1 VKHRSGLQTV
11 PDPKHTDGDT
21 VRRHDLDALRAAAM
35 LLGIAYHSALSFCL
49 GAGWVVRD
57 DRQSTALYVFQAFVH
72 GFRMPLFML
81 LSGFFTAMLW
91 RKRGL
96 RGLLVNRC
104 RRVLLP
110 CFASLCTVV
119 PAVHW
124 AETIALRLQNAAEPK
139 HSSGVAPS
147 RDGHLRVSGLKIDW
161 FDAISRSDSALVGT
175 SAEWMHTPR
184 PGRFPGVGLEPG
196 DGLSVFGNA
205 PDGVSRSDC
214 SGLAPVG
221 HSLKWRLD
229 GFLKGSEISVQSSGI
244 LLESVEQHLL
254 WLGCLLPPTD
264 AGALEHK
271 VSGFQPDAVEFAW
284 DGALKRADKID
295 AKRFTPR
302 LFTTGGAF
310 WKGGFDWLGGPV
322 FVLVWFLWFLVW
334 YLPFFSLYA
343 CAVER
348 FGWNMRPH
356 PLFVS
361 QWSLVWVVPL
371 TVLPAMRMGCGSRDF
386 GPETSMGLLP
396 SPHVL
401 AYYGAFFGFGVL
413 SFVHGGAGGRLGRSW
428 FWTLPIALFVVFPLA
443 LDLAS
448 GTFGIWKRVLPG
460 VQCRVLAVVLQ
471 VLYAWLMSFSCIG
484 LCSAFVT
491 KESRA
496 VRYLMD
502 ASYWC
507 YLAHL
512 PVVILVQTAVCR
524 WALPAGLKFFAVF
537 SVVIAVMHLSYQKLV
552 RHRWIGTFLNG
563 GGRRPDRQ
571 ASGN

>member
-1 VKHRSGLQTV
+1 
-11 PDPKHTDGDT
+11 
-21 VRRHDLDALRAAAM
+21 M

-91 RKRGL
+91 RKRGIMS
-96 RGLLVNRC
+96 LLVNRC

-110 CFASLCTVV
+110 CLAGLCTVV

-124 AETIALRLQNAAEPK
+124 AETIAEKLQNAPERK
-139 HSSGVAPS
+139 HSSSAVPS
-147 RDGHLRVSGLKIDW
+147 GEEHPTVSGPQINW
-161 FDAISRSDSALVGT
+161 FDATPRDDSVLADT
-175 SAEWMHTPR
+175 SAEWMHAPSSR
-184 PGRFPGVGLEPG
+184 RFSAGGLEPR
-196 DGLSVFGNA
+196 DGLSISGDAFG
-205 PDGVSRSDC
+205 GVSRSDC

-221 HSLKWRLD
+221 HSFKWGLD
-229 GFLKGSEISVQSSGI
+229 AFLKGPEISVPNFGA
-244 LLESVEQHLL
+244 LLESVGQHPFRVE
-254 WLGCLLPPTD
+254 CLLTPHD
-264 AGALEHK
+264 AGAFEHK
-271 VSGFQPDAVEFAW
+271 LSVFQPDAIEYAR
-284 DGALKRADKID
+284 DGALKRTDKPAGAGLASGRSTKD
-295 AKRFTPR
+295 
-302 LFTTGGAF
+302 GAF
-310 WKGGFDWLGGPV
+310 RKAGAGWLGRPV
-322 FVLVWFLWFLVW
+322 FVLIWFLWFLVW

-343 CAVER
+343 LAVEHL
-348 FGWNMRPH
+348 GWNVRPH

-371 TVLPAMRMGCGSRDF
+371 TVLLAMRMGCGSRDF
-386 GPETSMGLLP
+386 GPETSMGLIPL
-396 SPHVL
+396 PHVL

-413 SFVHGGAGGRLGRSW
+413 FFVHGGAGCRLGRSW
-428 FWTLPIALFVVFPLA
+428 LWTLPLALFVVFPLA

-448 GTFGIWKRVLPG
+448 GTFGIWERVIPG
-460 VQCRVLAVVLQ
+460 MQCRVLAVVLQ

-507 YLAHL
+507 YLTHL

-537 SVVIAVMHLSYQKLV
+537 SVVIAVMYLSYEKLV
-552 RHRWIGTFLNG
+552 RNRWIGTFLNG
-563 GGRRPDRQ
+563 GDLSRGRVPRG
-571 ASGN
+571 S